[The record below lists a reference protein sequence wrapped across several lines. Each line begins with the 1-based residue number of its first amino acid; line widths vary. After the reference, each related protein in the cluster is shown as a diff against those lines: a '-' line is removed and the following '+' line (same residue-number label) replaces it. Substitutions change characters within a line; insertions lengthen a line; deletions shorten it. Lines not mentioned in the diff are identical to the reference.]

1 MARSVFTITAPSD
14 TARIDYQNHGQI
26 VFTVTNVGGH
36 PLRGRAKVV
45 TQDPNQSAWLKIGG
59 EAERDFA
66 VNGTQQY
73 TVTID
78 AKNGKPGK
86 YSFRFDVVSV
96 ELPDEEYTQ
105 GPTTSFTVL
114 EPPEKQKPS
123 FPLWLIPVLAIIV
136 LAVVGT
142 GVWLF
147 MRSSPTAEPT
157 ATATPTATAAAQ
169 VRVPNV
175 GGGMALEEAQKQI
188 RDLGLVA
195 TTQEAPSQDFQP
207 GQVVKSEPGVNALV
221 SPGATVKLIVAGKT
235 TKVPGNIVG
244 MTSVAA
250 ANALAGINLIA
261 QFVGDG
267 TATQL
272 VPESTVSNTSPPVGT
287 PVLERST
294 VELTIKGPRRR
305 FTLGDLELGTTLF
318 EHGRHRHETLIPH

>member
-188 RDLGLVA
+188 RDLGLVP
-195 TTQEAPSQDFQP
+195 TTQEVPSQEFQP
-207 GQVVKSEPGVNALV
+207 GQVIRSEPAVSAMV
-221 SPGATVKLIVAGKT
+221 SPGAAVKLIVVGKT
-235 TKVPGNIVG
+235 TTVPGNVVG
-244 MTSVAA
+244 MTSTAA
-250 ANALAGINLIA
+250 ANAVGGVHLIS

-267 TATQL
+267 TAPQL
-272 VPESTVSNTSPPVGT
+272 DPQSQVSAASPAPGTLVLEGSTVQ
-287 PVLERST
+287 
-294 VELTIKGPRRR
+294 LTIKGPRRR
-305 FTLGDLELGTTLF
+305 FSIEELMSGTRIF
-318 EHGRHRHETLIPH
+318 EHTRRLHELPNH